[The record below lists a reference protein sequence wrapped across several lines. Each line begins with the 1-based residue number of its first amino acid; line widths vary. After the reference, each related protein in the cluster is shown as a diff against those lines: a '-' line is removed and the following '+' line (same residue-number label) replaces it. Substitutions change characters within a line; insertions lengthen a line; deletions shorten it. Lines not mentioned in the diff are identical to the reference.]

1 MHSMAAKQQLQ
12 QWSFGVNNAPYSAL
26 TSCKVLR

>member
-12 QWSFGVNNAPYSAL
+12 QWSLGVNHAPYSAL